1 MSPCARSASGG
12 GAPAAAS
19 RAATRLQ
26 DPHGHH
32 EEGQAAALERQH
44 GRVVRLDE
52 LPEAGGAVVREPH
65 LGESERERMQAGD
78 GERGGAGMALE
89 GERTEET

>member
-1 MSPCARSASGG
+1 MG
-12 GAPAAAS
+12 
-19 RAATRLQ
+19 L
-26 DPHGHH
+26 GH
-32 EEGQAAALERQH
+32 
-44 GRVVRLDE
+44 VVRLDE